1 MNYWEYAVY
10 SLQVQNLFISAKFDE
25 NDPMI
30 PDLKDILNIY
40 PKLSFTVEII
50 RKYEFLCIKA
60 LGYNLKIF
68 TAYHFIYFFSNCGYV
83 FSDDTMIQCPTQT
96 KTLVR
101 KKSNSAI
108 PSVNITISSNTFP
121 NDDNCSTKSAQN
133 TSVDRIY
140 ESTIEILSYFVEGIF
155 SLD

>member
-1 MNYWEYAVY
+1 
-10 SLQVQNLFISAKFDE
+10 
-25 NDPMI
+25 
-30 PDLKDILNIY
+30 
-40 PKLSFTVEII
+40 
-50 RKYEFLCIKA
+50 
-60 LGYNLKIF
+60 
-68 TAYHFIYFFSNCGYV
+68 
-83 FSDDTMIQCPTQT
+83 MIQCPTQT